1 MDKWLKN
8 IPAKKWC
15 EGDADHVST
24 SEQQENSRTDTS
36 SPPLSCTN
44 SLPAVLQ
51 GKNNDDLI
59 KSDKKSAKKIQSY

>member
-15 EGDADHVST
+15 EGDADNVST
-24 SEQQENSRTDTS
+24 SQQQENSRADTS
-36 SPPLSCTN
+36 SSPLSCTN
-44 SLPAVLQ
+44 SLPAILQ
-51 GKNNDDLI
+51 GKNDLI